1 MRSRQRGFTLAEVLV
16 ALALMALL
24 ATISWRGVTSMTEA
38 KQSADARVDETL
50 RMGTV
55 LAQWEQDLQQV
66 HDTALVPSLA
76 FDGASLRLV
85 RRQPDGLQI
94 VTWSLRD
101 AKWQRWASPLSTTAQ
116 GLQDAWLS
124 SQQLLGNEPGQL
136 TLFEGM
142 GGWQIYFYRNNAW
155 TNAQSSGD
163 LVAPN
168 PGVGASAPASVQQR
182 SRLPDGVRVVLTL
195 TSSGGE
201 GDVGRTITRDIL
213 VPPQIP

>member
-1 MRSRQRGFTLAEVLV
+1 
-16 ALALMALL
+16 
-24 ATISWRGVTSMTEA
+24 VTP
-38 KQSADARVDETL
+38 RHETL

-85 RRQPDGLQI
+85 RRQPNGLQI
-94 VTWSLRD
+94 VTWSLRE
-101 AKWQRWASPLSTTAQ
+101 AKWQRWASPLAASAQ
-116 GLQDAWLS
+116 GLQDAWLA
-124 SQQLLGNEPGQL
+124 SQQLLGNEAGQL
-136 TLFEGM
+136 TLFEGL
-142 GGWQIYFYRNNAW
+142 GGWQVYFYRNNAW

-168 PGVGASAPASVQQR
+168 PAVVASAPVVTR

-195 TSSGGE
+195 SGSGE
-201 GDVGRTITRDIL
+201 GDIGRTITRDIL
-213 VPPQIP
+213 VPPQLP